1 MSAWIVSKTH
11 IDAIVTALAK
21 LRDREVDPDD
31 LPKIGQRLW
40 EENHRSFRH
49 RYPKHAVQCPE
60 YTYTAVKWPASP
72 SESGDVRAFTCA
84 LGAVCKLL
92 DCYEYQSCEHPEWPE
107 SLAYGVC
114 QRLRAAVCAALPGY
128 KQTPWGLED
137 GPDDR
142 GVRGAD
148 VFVVLGAYESQEE
161 VKP

>member
-1 MSAWIVSKTH
+1 VSAWIVSKTH
-11 IDAIVTALAK
+11 IDAIVTAIAK
-21 LRDREVDPDD
+21 LRAREVDPDD

-49 RYPKHAVQCPE
+49 RYPKHEVQCPE
-60 YTYTAVKWPASP
+60 YTYTPVKWPASP
-72 SESGDVRAFTCA
+72 SESGDVRAFACA

-92 DCYEYQSCEHPEWPE
+92 ACYEYQSCEHPEWPE
-107 SLAYGVC
+107 SLAHEVC
-114 QRLRAAVCAALPGY
+114 QRLRAAVCAMLPGY
-128 KQTPWGLED
+128 EQTPWGLED

-148 VFVVLGAYESQEE
+148 VFVVLAPYESREE